1 MMFAEPACQPELS
14 TLQQDAAALR
24 RAEISYWNYWT
35 SSRAWC
41 GLASH
46 PEIILL
52 TLLGKV
58 DYGAQE
64 DIMIY
69 LFILAGL
76 FVFFAH
82 QTHQPI
88 HIN

>member
-35 SSRAWC
+35 SSRARC

-58 DYGAQE
+58 DY
-64 DIMIY
+64 
-69 LFILAGL
+69 
-76 FVFFAH
+76 
-82 QTHQPI
+82 
-88 HIN
+88 

>member
-1 MMFAEPACQPELS
+1 MGCFPLKGEVMMFAEDYTAARK
-14 TLQQDAAALR
+14 QDAAALR

-35 SSRAWC
+35 CLARC

-58 DYGAQE
+58 DY
-64 DIMIY
+64 
-69 LFILAGL
+69 
-76 FVFFAH
+76 
-82 QTHQPI
+82 
-88 HIN
+88 